1 MRGAKI
7 VCVDIDQEAELA
19 TNQNVRSVPMLL
31 MFKDGQK
38 IDEQAGLVSGSHL
51 REMLNRALD

>member
-31 MFKDGQK
+31 MFKYGQK
-38 IDEQAGLVSGSHL
+38 IDEQACLVSGSHL
-51 REMLNRALD
+51 REMLSRALD

>member
-38 IDEQAGLVSGSHL
+38 IDEQAGLVSGSRL
-51 REMLNRALD
+51 REMLSRALD